1 MSTSVATAP
10 RDSRRLARAAQIFV
24 ALFAL
29 LDPLRPTL
37 LTGAEQGER
46 GDLYVRYLQIST
58 TVGLVAIIVFV
69 LWFRR
74 CRHNAELLS
83 PGSFTYSPG
92 WAVGAWFTPVLMFWR
107 PRRIALDI
115 HRVLTHG
122 SAPDNTVTLI
132 NAWWA
137 AWIGHTAAGLLATSA
152 DNTAS
157 LPLSITAQA
166 LYPIAAVLVI
176 VVIQRFTTAQTHPQ
190 PHKPSAPA

>member
-37 LTGAEQGER
+37 FTDAEQGER
-46 GDLYVRYLQIST
+46 GELYGRYMQVSST
-58 TVGLVAIIVFV
+58 LGLVAIIVFV

-83 PGSFTYSPG
+83 PGSFAHSPG
-92 WAVGAWFTPVLMFWR
+92 WAVGAWFTPILMFWR

-115 HRVLTHG
+115 HRALTHN

-137 AWIGHTAAGLLATSA
+137 TWIGHTAAALMATSG
-152 DNTAS
+152 DTTS

-166 LYPIAAVLVI
+166 LYLIAAVLVI
-176 VVIQRFTTAQTHPQ
+176 MLIQRFTTAQT
-190 PHKPSAPA
+190 PAQAA